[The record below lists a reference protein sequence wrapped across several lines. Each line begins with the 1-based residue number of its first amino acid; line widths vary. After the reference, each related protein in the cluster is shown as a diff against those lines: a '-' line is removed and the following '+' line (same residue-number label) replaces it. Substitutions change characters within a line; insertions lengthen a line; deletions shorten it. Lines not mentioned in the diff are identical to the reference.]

1 MSLNQRLI
9 AGLLL
14 LVALVTAVAV
24 LTVREL
30 GGAAA
35 HGLAHT
41 ATGVAWVSLPAAICS
56 AVGLSMSVLGPLR
69 RASEQARAIG
79 QGNLEQR
86 LEWSADDSL
95 GRIAH

>member
-14 LVALVTAVAV
+14 LVALVTAVTV
-24 LTVREL
+24 LTVSALR
-30 GGAAA
+30 GAAA

-41 ATGVAWVSLPAAICS
+41 ATVVAWVAIPAAICI
-56 AVGLSMSVLGPLR
+56 AVGLAMSVLGPLR
-69 RASEQARAIG
+69 RAAEQARAIG

-95 GRIAH
+95 G